1 MWANPD
7 QPVSGTRPPDG
18 PRAQVQNLFGRER
31 MDKRKVIPTVIG
43 ISMLV
48 SSFVFAQ
55 TQPPPPPGGRE
66 ARPDPRME
74 QAIDNMLQDMDTNGD
89 GKISKKEWMA
99 AQERQF
105 KRLDRN
111 GDGFITKDEIKSDMM
126 DRMRESRPPER
137 GRGPQ

>member
-1 MWANPD
+1 
-7 QPVSGTRPPDG
+7 
-18 PRAQVQNLFGRER
+18 
-31 MDKRKVIPTVIG
+31 MDKRKIIPAVIG

-48 SSFVFAQ
+48 SSLAFAQ
-55 TQPPPPPGGRE
+55 TQPPPPPGSRE

-89 GKISKKEWMA
+89 GKISKKEWLA

-111 GDGFITKDEIKSDMM
+111 GDGFVSKDEIKADMM
-126 DRMRESRPPER
+126 DRMRDMRESRPPER
-137 GRGPQ
+137 GRGQQ